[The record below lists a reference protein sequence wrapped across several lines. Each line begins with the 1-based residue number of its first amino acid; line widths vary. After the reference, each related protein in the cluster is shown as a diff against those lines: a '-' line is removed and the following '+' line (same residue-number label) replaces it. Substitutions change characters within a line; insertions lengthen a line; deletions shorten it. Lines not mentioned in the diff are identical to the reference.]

1 MNDNVLV
8 VVSELAISRGKR
20 KWILN
25 SVEKKKSYQADLEH
39 QRITNFLLGLV
50 FVLALLYVSF
60 EYTSAPTSDEHNNE
74 TTDDMSQDIELM
86 PAMDTRD
93 MISIASG
100 SASHA
105 VTEKLKAVDGNPK
118 LGDKISPNN
127 GDMTQGGGGENVRT
141 NTQDEPNTTTAQSQ
155 VAVDENDNPLHFRI
169 VEKLPE
175 FPGGM
180 VEFMKWLT
188 KNLHY
193 PVLAQK
199 QRLEGKVVV
208 SFIINKDGS
217 ITNEKVERSVDPLL
231 DQEALRV
238 VRMMPKWKPGI
249 DKNKPCRTLFAIPIN
264 FKL

>member
-1 MNDNVLV
+1 M
-8 VVSELAISRGKR
+8 VVSELATSRGER
-20 KWILN
+20 KWILD

-93 MISIASG
+93 MISVASG

-127 GDMTQGGGGENVRT
+127 GDMT
-141 NTQDEPNTTTAQSQ
+141 
-155 VAVDENDNPLHFRI
+155 
-169 VEKLPE
+169 
-175 FPGGM
+175 
-180 VEFMKWLT
+180 
-188 KNLHY
+188 
-193 PVLAQK
+193 
-199 QRLEGKVVV
+199 KVVV